1 MEARVSRGRIRP
13 GKMDE
18 FLAMTRETV
27 RLVYRKQKG
36 FRGFLL
42 LTDKGQNGAV
52 AVSLWKTAEDRAA
65 HEGSELYQNRMA
77 EVAPLGDGRPAVQ
90 YFEVGILETV

>member
-1 MEARVSRGRIRP
+1 MEARISRGRILP

-18 FLAMTRETV
+18 FIAMTRETV
-27 RLVYRKQKG
+27 RLVYHKQKG

-42 LTDKGQNGAV
+42 LTEKGQNGAV
-52 AVSLWKTAEDRAA
+52 AVSLWEMAEDRVA

-77 EVAPLGDGRPAVQ
+77 EVAPLGDGRPTVE